1 MYQEMVYYN
10 RMHVKTRLSQS
21 ILSKIVANEIPNSG
35 RTPES
40 YLTYTSTEFS
50 IQNVSQIEVYG
61 LLSIMK
67 TSKSAGHDRIPP
79 KLLKDAAE
87 EIAPSLAA
95 IFNASINLGIFPDDF
110 KIAIISPI
118 HKSDSKLICD
128 NYRPISVL
136 SCVAKIFEKLISE
149 QLNTYLDFRV

>member
-1 MYQEMVYYN
+1 
-10 RMHVKTRLSQS
+10 MH
-21 ILSKIVANEIPNSG
+21 
-35 RTPES
+35 
-40 YLTYTSTEFS
+40 EFR
-50 IQNVSQIEVYG
+50 Q
-61 LLSIMK
+61 
-67 TSKSAGHDRIPP
+67 
-79 KLLKDAAE
+79 LLKDAAE

-128 NYRPISVL
+128 NHRPISVL

-149 QLNTYLDFRV
+149 QLNTYLESNGLLIEQQEGFRRKHSTQTSLLRTTNQWLLNMDRGG